1 MRAPGDR
8 TRLVL
13 TADGT
18 SLAVR
23 EIGSRMA
30 PVTVIFA
37 HGFCLHMDAWAPQRA
52 CLAEAWRGRA
62 RLVFFDH
69 RGHGGSGAAVTDSYT
84 ISQLGRDL
92 DAVIRTVAPK
102 GPIVLV
108 GHSMGGMAVMSY
120 IAHHQ
125 EAAAAQ
131 VVGAGL
137 ISTAVDNV
145 AGAGIGRALNTP
157 AVTLLRSA
165 SAHAPGLVGRSWNL
179 SRRILSPVV
188 GATCPLAPSAS
199 VRAAATSYGMVHATP
214 IATVAAFLRDLRI
227 YDASPALDVLAE
239 VPASIIC
246 GTRDRVTPIGH
257 SQRLAAALPL
267 AELIPVSGAR
277 HMVGLERPDVVNES
291 LDRLLGRAVGRREQ
305 DTTRR
310 SKSDP
315 VGA

>member
-1 MRAPGDR
+1 MLRFAVSTRRMRRKSAATFIQSRSPGVTARTSMDADGWLEVWMASDEAPGGDR

-23 EIGSRMA
+23 EIGSQMA

-52 CLAEAWRGRA
+52 YLAMVWRGRA

-69 RGHGGSGAAVTDSYT
+69 RGHGGSGAADTDSYT

-92 DAVIRTVAPK
+92 DAVIRTVAPQ

-120 IAHHQ
+120 VAHHQ

-131 VVGAGL
+131 VVGVGL

-165 SAHAPGLVGRSWNL
+165 SAHAPPGSSGAAGISHVASCRRWSAQLARLLRVQVSVPPPRLTGWSTRRRSPPWPPSCVTCGSTTL
-179 SRRILSPVV
+179 PRRSTCSRR
-188 GATCPLAPSAS
+188 C
-199 VRAAATSYGMVHATP
+199 R
-214 IATVAAFLRDLRI
+214 
-227 YDASPALDVLAE
+227 
-239 VPASIIC
+239 
-246 GTRDRVTPIGH
+246 
-257 SQRLAAALPL
+257 
-267 AELIPVSGAR
+267 
-277 HMVGLERPDVVNES
+277 
-291 LDRLLGRAVGRREQ
+291 
-305 DTTRR
+305 RR
-310 SKSDP
+310 SSVEP
-315 VGA
+315 GTG

>member
-1 MRAPGDR
+1 MRAPIDR
-8 TRLVL
+8 THLIL

-23 EIGSRMA
+23 EIGSRTT

-37 HGFCLHMDAWAPQRA
+37 HGFCLHMGAWAPQRA
-52 CLAEAWRGRA
+52 YLAEVWRGRA

-69 RGHGGSGAAVTDSYT
+69 RGHGGSGAADTDSYT

-92 DAVIRTVAPK
+92 DVVIRTVAPE

-120 IAHHQ
+120 VAHHQ

-131 VVGAGL
+131 IVGVGL

-157 AVTLLRSA
+157 AVTLLRTA
-165 SAHAPGLVGRSWNL
+165 SVHAPGLVGRSWDL

-188 GATCPLAPSAS
+188 GATCPFASSAS

-227 YDASPALDVLAE
+227 YDASPALDVLAR

-277 HMVGLERPDVVNES
+277 HMVGLERPDVVSES

-305 DTTRR
+305 ATTGR
-310 SKSDP
+310 SRSTL
-315 VGA
+315 VGT

>member
-1 MRAPGDR
+1 MRAPSDR
-8 TRLVL
+8 THRVV

-23 EIGSRMA
+23 EIGSRTA

-37 HGFCLHMDAWAPQRA
+37 HGFCLHMDAWKPQRA
-52 CLAEAWRGRA
+52 YLAEVWRGRA

-69 RGHGGSGAAVTDSYT
+69 RGHGGSGTAATDSYT

-92 DAVIRTVAPK
+92 DVVIRTVAPK

-120 IAHHQ
+120 LADHR

-131 VVGAGL
+131 IVGVGL

-145 AGAGIGRALNTP
+145 AGAGIGRALNSP
-157 AVTLLRSA
+157 AVTLLRTV
-165 SAHAPGLVGRSWNL
+165 SAHAPRLVGRSWDL
-179 SRRILSPVV
+179 SRRIVAPVV
-188 GATCPLAPSAS
+188 GATCPRAPSAS

-227 YDASPALDVLAE
+227 YDASPALDVLAR

-257 SQRLAAALPL
+257 SQRLVSALPL

-277 HMVGLERPDVVNES
+277 HMVGLERPAVVSES

-305 DTTRR
+305 DTTGR
-310 SKSDP
+310 STSTR